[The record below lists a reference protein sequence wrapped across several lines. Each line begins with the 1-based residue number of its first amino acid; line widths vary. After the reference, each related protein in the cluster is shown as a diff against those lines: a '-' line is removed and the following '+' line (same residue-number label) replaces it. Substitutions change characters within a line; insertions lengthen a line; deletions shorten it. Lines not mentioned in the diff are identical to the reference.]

1 MHEISETSLKKD
13 FVKISRY
20 AGSRFDLV
28 QASGGNTSVKLDGE
42 RLLIKASGVHLS
54 EVNVQEGY
62 VSVQYPKIIEILNK
76 KDLSSISTKS
86 EREAAATRL
95 VMAATQAIGAS
106 NRASIEVFLHAM
118 LRRFVLHTHP
128 LAVNMIVCQTNWRQY
143 LKTNFPD
150 ALLVPYATP
159 GIELGVLLSSSLN
172 TQDVGCE
179 SIPKVI
185 FLQNHGLI
193 INSESIEEVVQL
205 TEEVVLGCEK
215 ICGLDLS
222 KYREATKLNEFLGG
236 ELVCILSED
245 RELDTL
251 LQTGSHPTFHKP
263 SVPDTF
269 VFCGVE
275 PLYLEDLNSQ
285 TPLRE
290 YNKKFHDT
298 PKVVI
303 LNGKHYFIAKNIKK
317 AKEVEDV
324 YKAHILVLAQMK
336 QNCAYLS
343 DSEFAYLGNWEA
355 EKYRQQK

>member
-1 MHEISETSLKKD
+1 MHEISEKSLTKD

-20 AGSRFDLV
+20 AGSRFDLI
-28 QASGGNTSVKLDGE
+28 QASGGNTSVKLDRE

-54 EVNVQEGY
+54 EVNEQEGF

-86 EREAAATRL
+86 EREAVAAQL
-95 VMAATQAIGAS
+95 VLAATQTIGAS

-128 LAVNMIVCQTNWRQY
+128 LAVNMIVCQKNWRQY
-143 LKTNFPD
+143 LITNFPD

-159 GIELGVLLSSSLN
+159 GIELGVLLNSSLN
-172 TQDVGCE
+172 IQDVGRD
-179 SIPKVI
+179 SLPKVI

-193 INSESIEEVVQL
+193 INAESIEEVMRL
-205 TEEVVLGCEK
+205 TEEVVLRCEK

-222 KYREATKLNEFLGG
+222 KYREATTLNEFLGD
-236 ELVCILSED
+236 ELVCYLSED
-245 RELDTL
+245 RELDDL
-251 LQTGSHPTFHKP
+251 LRTGGHPAFHKP
-263 SVPDTF
+263 CVPDTF

-275 PLYLEDLNSQ
+275 PLYLENLNSQ
-285 TPLRE
+285 TPLRDYRE
-290 YNKKFHDT
+290 KFHDT

-303 LNGKHYFIAKNIKK
+303 LNGRHYFVAKNIKK
-317 AKEVEDV
+317 AKEIEDV
-324 YKAHILVLAQMK
+324 YKAHILVLSQIK